1 MTPKHIAWFLPIAY
15 LIHLIDKYFCGEGF
29 HNWFSEMFNASLLL
43 NDFIIINAFG
53 LSSVSLITVLCTLK
67 KVSHFIIAAIGSLFF
82 INEIIHIAA
91 SVLTLSCSP
100 GTIPGLLVY
109 LPLGLLMYKKIFPLI
124 PHPQQIWVVGGGLLF
139 QVIVAGVA
147 CSI

>member
-1 MTPKHIAWFLPIAY
+1 MTPKHIAWFLPAAY
-15 LIHLIDKYFCGEGF
+15 LIHLADEYFSGEGF
-29 HNWFSEMFNASLLL
+29 HNWFSGMFNVSLSL

-53 LSSVSLITVLCTLK
+53 FSAVILITVLYTLN
-67 KVSHFIIAAIGSLFF
+67 KVSHFIIAVIGSLFF
-82 INEIIHIAA
+82 INGIIHIAA
-91 SVLTLSCSP
+91 SILTLSYSP
-100 GTIPGLLVY
+100 GTISGLLVY